1 MRIIFLIFIINLN
14 IIIAQ
19 DIPKERLAN
28 WSNVG
33 VKSTNTDN
41 YIEHDFYEIKNKYN
55 YSDDETITYIL
66 ENNKLGFNRIYF
78 RNGIYNFF
86 KPIILPSNTSI
97 VGESSEL
104 TIFEFDLGG
113 FYHLLSSIGNT
124 NKDTTFLPLTLQSK
138 AISFKI
144 ENHNLKEGD
153 FIYLFD
159 EDKDKI
165 TSDWAKYST
174 GQIIEIESVENNLIK
189 LKSEVRRNFSIENIP
204 RFITL
209 NLVENVSIS
218 NISIIRKNQT
228 ESQTNNI
235 FFNYAKNAT
244 VSCVKSYNSNFA
256 HITIAN
262 SLNCEVTGSYFQDGF
277 DYGGGG
283 KAYGVMLQ
291 FATSECLIY
300 NNQFNHLR
308 HSMILQAGANGNVI
322 SYNYSK
328 NPFWTDV
335 TLPSNSAGD
344 LVLHGNYPY
353 SNLFEGNTIQHIVID
368 DSHGQN
374 GKYNTFLRNRAE
386 LYGLFMNPGTPSNS
400 QNFIGNE
407 ITNSNFLMGN
417 YFLSGSDHFEFGNNI
432 KGKVTPENT
441 DYITL
446 ESLYIL
452 QKLDYYNENNWPPIG
467 LPRKLNEFNTEAEN
481 SNINEFLT
489 SCDYKLSSSEALS
502 HNNSIHIYPNPL
514 IHTDL
519 LNVSTANNFNRI
531 VIFDLTG
538 NEIFTSYSN
547 YNKFQIDISE
557 FIKGIYFINI
567 NGNVKKIIIK

>member
-1 MRIIFLIFIINLN
+1 MRIIFLIFIINFN

-33 VKSTNTDN
+33 VKSMNTDN

-78 RNGIYNFF
+78 RNGIYNFSE
-86 KPIILPSNTSI
+86 PIILPSNTSI

-124 NKDTTFLPLTLQSK
+124 NKDTTFLPIALQSK
-138 AISFKI
+138 SISFKI
-144 ENHNLKEGD
+144 ENHNLKKGD

-209 NLVENVSIS
+209 NLVENINIS
-218 NISIIRKNQT
+218 NISIIRKDQT

-235 FFNYAKNAT
+235 YFNYVKKAS

-432 KGKVTPENT
+432 KGKVTPVNT

-567 NGNVKKIIIK
+567 NGNVKKIFIN

>member
-1 MRIIFLIFIINLN
+1 MRIIFLIFIINFN

-33 VKSTNTDN
+33 VKSMNTDN

-78 RNGIYNFF
+78 RNGIYNFS

-124 NKDTTFLPLTLQSK
+124 NKDTTFLPIALQSK
-138 AISFKI
+138 SISFKI
-144 ENHNLKEGD
+144 ENHNLREGD
-153 FIYLFD
+153 LIYLFD

-174 GQIIEIESVENNLIK
+174 GQIIEIESVENDLIK

-209 NLVENVSIS
+209 NLVENINIS
-218 NISIIRKNQT
+218 NISIIRKDQT

-235 FFNYAKNAT
+235 YFNYVKKAS

-432 KGKVTPENT
+432 KGKVTPVNT

-489 SCDYKLSSSEALS
+489 SCDYKLSSSVALS

-567 NGNVKKIIIK
+567 NGNVKKIIIN